1 MKKSNIL
8 LLTIAALFIGL
19 VAAGM
24 ILLRSDVLKLVAI
37 AERTNKYET
46 VPTETFNRLAIS
58 DKWKVSVRQGIRH
71 KVEVMSDD
79 GSSVKPTVE
88 SKNGILYLNA
98 EGDSGLA
105 HAKITAPSIREIMAG
120 DSSQISFEGFQ
131 QDSLQVVLENGAF
144 ISKEVKY
151 RHISIKTIG
160 EVLVELTDDPNK

>member
-1 MKKSNIL
+1 
-8 LLTIAALFIGL
+8 
-19 VAAGM
+19 M

-37 AERTNKYET
+37 AERTNKFET
-46 VPTETFNRLAIS
+46 VPTEPFNRINIS

-105 HAKITAPSIREIMAG
+105 HAKITAPGIREITAG
-120 DSSQISFEGFQ
+120 DGSQIKLQGFQ
-131 QDSLQVVLENGAF
+131 MDSLQVALENGAF
-144 ISKEVKY
+144 ISKEIKY
-151 RHISIKTIG
+151 RHISLKTLG